1 MTKPCSNYAI
11 YGGGSRLIIPHCLE
25 TVAKRVNVCLTASS
39 TKSIRH
45 LIFFTKWFY
54 YYQIMPLV
62 LIISGRRCRPIQL
75 LPGSRLTSTKGRMIL
90 LLISLIVASLLL
102 LIHTLSLLLL
112 PPLPPT
118 PPSPPSLSSLQET
131 GLVEVKKEMSVEL
144 YDIDAIKS
152 QLGDVLDDFIGD
164 VRSAAS
170 PSFLS
175 LLPLPVSIPPI
186 PLSLLP
192 LPPSSPPLPPSY
204 PPLPPS
210 YPPLPP

>member
-1 MTKPCSNYAI
+1 MSTDP
-11 YGGGSRLIIPHCLE
+11 IIAWEQTNLNQRPHD
-25 TVAKRVNVCLTASS
+25 LT
-39 TKSIRH
+39 
-45 LIFFTKWFY
+45 LNQFNC
-54 YYQIMPLV
+54 
-62 LIISGRRCRPIQL
+62 GE
-75 LPGSRLTSTKGRMIL
+75 
-90 LLISLIVASLLL
+90 
-102 LIHTLSLLLL
+102 
-112 PPLPPT
+112 PPPPNSHSLPPT
-118 PPSPPSLSSLQET
+118 PPSPPSPPSLSSLQET

-204 PPLPPS
+204 PPLPP
-210 YPPLPP
+210 